1 METIPAYWLT
11 WKLNVLLKCS
21 RKMKK
26 MYQKSV
32 HRNGKNPLPS
42 ENVTKTVQ
50 GLLKCGQ
57 FLQRE
62 MNQVCQRFDLKQQQ
76 FTVLNEIIWNGP
88 ISQKELVEA
97 LLFEKSNVSKIVK
110 ILIEKKW
117 IRVAVDTHDRRL
129 TLLTETPKGFS
140 VWEECMQAFNQS
152 SSELISIL
160 SEHEQLNAIRF
171 LKKLEKAFKRK

>member
-1 METIPAYWLT
+1 
-11 WKLNVLLKCS
+11 
-21 RKMKK
+21 MKK

-32 HRNGKNPLPS
+32 QRNGKNSLPS
-42 ENVTKTVQ
+42 EKLNHIVQ

-76 FTVLNEIIWNGP
+76 FNVLNEIVWNGP

-110 ILIEKKW
+110 ILLEKKW

-129 TLLTETPKGFS
+129 MLLTETPEGFT
-140 VWEECMQAFNQS
+140 VWKECMQAFNQS
-152 SSELISIL
+152 SSELISML
-160 SEHEQLNAIRF
+160 SEREQVNAIRL
-171 LKKLEKAFKRK
+171 LKKLEKAFKKNME

>member
-1 METIPAYWLT
+1 MREMLH
-11 WKLNVLLKCS
+11 
-21 RKMKK
+21 
-26 MYQKSV
+26 KSV
-32 HRNGKNPLPS
+32 HRKVKNPLS
-42 ENVTKTVQ
+42 IENLTHIIQ
-50 GLLKCGQ
+50 RLLKCGQ

-62 MNQVCQRFDLKQQQ
+62 MNQVSQRFDLKQQQ

-160 SEHEQLNAIRF
+160 SEHEQVNAIRF
-171 LKKLEKAFKRK
+171 LKKLEKAFRSKVNVSKG